1 MGDAVTGVDFGLL
14 LAMEGDEDQ
23 AEGVDRG
30 QEGADQAGIQQPLMT
45 AGEGLPEDLVL
56 GVEAGGDQR
65 QRSQGG
71 TTDDEAGIG
80 GAILIV
86 VGLVTAAISSPILD
100 RNKKFLFAIK
110 TLVPVIAL
118 CYLVF
123 IWMPE
128 TRSIPGPYVVLAVLG
143 AACFALVPIALE
155 YLIELSHPISPEI
168 TSTTAWAGG
177 QLLGAIFVII
187 SDALVAGE
195 DASPP
200 KHMKNALIFQA
211 VIALVIALLP
221 LSMGCF
227 GRAGKVGLR
236 RIASDSR

>member
-1 MGDAVTGVDFGLL
+1 MVTKSLELWLILIPFAIYVGFFNSISSLL
-14 LAMEGDEDQ
+14 NQIMRPYGF
-23 AEGVDRG
+23 
-30 QEGADQAGIQQPLMT
+30 
-45 AGEGLPEDLVL
+45 
-56 GVEAGGDQR
+56 
-65 QRSQGG
+65 
-71 TTDDEAGIG
+71 TDDEAGIG

-227 GRAGKVGLR
+227 GRADKVGLR